1 MGSKRASLKEV
12 VEKIKEYRR
21 NLPKDATLEVQ
32 LKFFVWDPFKEEVPD
47 EYRDKSKYKTA
58 EEVDKNFDW
67 EKWKKDIS
75 AVFKPEEQRVHIPQN
90 WHTFDP
96 HRGWTPGIDLS
107 KVFVTPDP
115 ANTPKNELVKD
126 IEETFKRCLETIKKK
141 NSDYGETDKDPYR
154 NFRNSESVGVDPAR
168 AILVRISDKLSRVST
183 LLSKEQKVSDESVN
197 DTIEDAISYF
207 AILKSYLK
215 NN

>member
-1 MGSKRASLKEV
+1 MESKEV
-12 VEKIKEYRR
+12 SKEEATRRLQEYKR
-21 NLPKDATLEVQ
+21 NLPKGD
-32 LKFFVWDPFKEEVPD
+32 LKEFIKFAFCWDPTSEEVPE
-47 EYRDKSKYKTA
+47 EYRDKVKVSA
-58 EEVDKNFDW
+58 EVDKNFDF

-75 AVFKPEEQRVHIPQN
+75 AVFKPEEQRVVIPQKG
-90 WHTFDP
+90 HTFDP
-96 HRGWTPGIDLS
+96 HRGCWTPGIDLS
-107 KVFVTPDP
+107 KVFVTSDP
-115 ANTPKNELVKD
+115 AHTPKNDLVKD

-183 LLSKEQKVSDESVN
+183 LLSKGQKVSDESIN